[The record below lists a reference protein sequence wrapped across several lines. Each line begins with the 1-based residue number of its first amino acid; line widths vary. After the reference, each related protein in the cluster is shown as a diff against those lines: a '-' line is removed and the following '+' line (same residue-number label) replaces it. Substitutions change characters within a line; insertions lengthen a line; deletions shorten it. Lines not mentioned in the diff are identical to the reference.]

1 MKKLIIIKYGEL
13 TTKHDNINFFIKTL
27 KNNIL
32 SSLEGIDANI
42 TYDVGRMFIE
52 TEDYDL
58 VVSKLTNTFGIHEIN
73 IAYEL
78 DDRDVDS
85 IGNVLIS
92 LLSDKSFN
100 TFKVVTKR
108 SDKSY
113 PINSME
119 ISRILGGYVLKN
131 KKNVS
136 VDVREPELTIN
147 VEIRNSK
154 AYLYFEKISGIG
166 GYPVGTLGKGMLM
179 LSGGIDS
186 PIAGYLAMKRGIRI
200 EGVYFDS
207 PPHTSIDAKNKVLE
221 LASVLSSYSGYVK
234 LHVVHFTELQE
245 AIYKNCPKEYM
256 ITIMRRMMYRIAE
269 KLAHK
274 NNCKAIING
283 ESVGQVASQTLT
295 SMAAINE
302 VIKMPVLRPVCCYD
316 KIEIIDL
323 AKRIGTYDISIRP
336 FQDCCTIFVPEHP
349 VINPVIEKAREYE
362 NAFDYESLINEAV
375 KTAEVIKLPLSN
387 KFDDILQN
395 FTHNNNG

>member
-27 KNNIL
+27 KNNIE
-32 SSLEGIDANI
+32 SSLSGIDNKI

-52 TEDYDL
+52 TDEYDE
-58 VVSKLTNTFGIHEIN
+58 VVKKLTNTFGIHEIN
-73 IAYEL
+73 IAYEI
-78 DDRDVDS
+78 DDRSLDNIS
-85 IGNVLIS
+85 KVLIE
-92 LLSDKSFN
+92 LLSDKDFN

-113 PINSME
+113 PIKSMDV
-119 ISRILGGYVLKN
+119 SKTLGGVVLKN
-131 KKNVS
+131 KKTVK
-136 VDVREPELTIN
+136 VDVNNPELLIN
-147 VEIRNSK
+147 VEIRNNK
-154 AYLYFEKISGIG
+154 AYLYFEKVEGIG

-221 LASVLSSYSGYVK
+221 LASILSSYSGYVK
-234 LHVVHFTELQE
+234 LHVIHFTEIQE
-245 AIYKNCPKEYM
+245 AIYRYCPKEYM

-302 VIKMPVLRPVCCYD
+302 VIKMPALRPVCCYD

-323 AKRIGTYDISIRP
+323 AKKIGTYDISIRP

-349 VINPVIEKAREYE
+349 VINPEIEKAREYE
-362 NAFDYESLINEAV
+362 QAFDFETLINAAV
-375 KTAEVIKLPLSN
+375 KNDEVIKLPLDN
-387 KFDDILQN
+387 KFDDIL
-395 FTHNNNG
+395 

>member
-27 KNNIL
+27 KNNIE
-32 SSLEGIDANI
+32 SSLSGIDNKI

-52 TEDYDL
+52 TDKYDE
-58 VVSKLTNTFGIHEIN
+58 VVKKLTNTFGIHEIN
-73 IAYEL
+73 IAYEI
-78 DDRDVDS
+78 DDRSLDNIS
-85 IGNVLIS
+85 KVLIE
-92 LLSDKSFN
+92 LLSDKDFN

-113 PINSME
+113 PIKSMDV
-119 ISRILGGYVLKN
+119 SKSLGGVVLKN
-131 KKNVS
+131 KKTVK
-136 VDVREPELTIN
+136 VDVNNPELLIN
-147 VEIRNSK
+147 VEIRNNK
-154 AYLYFEKISGIG
+154 AYLYFEKVEGIG

-221 LASVLSSYSGYVK
+221 LASILSSYSGYVK
-234 LHVVHFTELQE
+234 LHVIHFTEIQE
-245 AIYKNCPKEYM
+245 AIYRYCPKEYM

-323 AKRIGTYDISIRP
+323 AKRIGTYDVSIRP

-349 VINPVIEKAREYE
+349 VINPEIEKAREYE
-362 NAFDYESLINEAV
+362 QAFDFETLINEAV
-375 KTAEVIKLPLSN
+375 KNDEVIKLPLEN
-387 KFDDILQN
+387 KFDDIL
-395 FTHNNNG
+395 

>member
-27 KNNIL
+27 KNNIE
-32 SSLEGIDANI
+32 SSLSGIDNKI

-52 TEDYDL
+52 TDEYDE
-58 VVSKLTNTFGIHEIN
+58 VVKKLTNTFGIHEIN
-73 IAYEL
+73 IAYEI
-78 DDRDVDS
+78 DDRSLDNIS
-85 IGNVLIS
+85 KVLIE
-92 LLSDKSFN
+92 LLSDKEFN

-108 SDKSY
+108 SDKNY
-113 PINSME
+113 PIKSMD
-119 ISRILGGYVLKN
+119 ISRTLGGVVLKN
-131 KKNVS
+131 KKTVK
-136 VDVREPELTIN
+136 VDVNNPELLIN
-147 VEIRNSK
+147 VEIRNNK
-154 AYLYFEKISGIG
+154 AYLYFEKVEGIG

-221 LASVLSSYSGYVK
+221 LASILSSYSGYVK
-234 LHVVHFTELQE
+234 LHVIHFTEIQE
-245 AIYKNCPKEYM
+245 AIYRYCPKEYM

-302 VIKMPVLRPVCCYD
+302 VIKRPVLRPVCCYD

-323 AKRIGTYDISIRP
+323 AKKIGTYDISIRP

-349 VINPVIEKAREYE
+349 VINPEIEKAREYE
-362 NAFDYESLINEAV
+362 QAFDFETLINAAV
-375 KTAEVIKLPLSN
+375 KNDEVIKLPLDN
-387 KFDDILQN
+387 KFDDIL
-395 FTHNNNG
+395 

>member
-27 KNNIL
+27 KNNIE
-32 SSLEGIDANI
+32 SSLSGIDNKI

-52 TEDYDL
+52 TDKYDE
-58 VVSKLTNTFGIHEIN
+58 VVKKLTNTFGIHEIN
-73 IAYEL
+73 IAYEI
-78 DDRDVDS
+78 DDRSLDNIS
-85 IGNVLIS
+85 KVLIE
-92 LLSDKSFN
+92 LLSDKDFN

-113 PINSME
+113 PVKSMDV
-119 ISRILGGYVLKN
+119 SKSLGGDVLKN
-131 KKNVS
+131 KKTVK
-136 VDVREPELTIN
+136 VDVNNPELLIN
-147 VEIRNSK
+147 VEIRNNK
-154 AYLYFEKISGIG
+154 AYLYFEKVEGIG

-221 LASVLSSYSGYVK
+221 LASILSSYSGYVK
-234 LHVVHFTELQE
+234 LHVIHFTEIQE
-245 AIYKNCPKEYM
+245 AIYRYCPKEYM

-323 AKRIGTYDISIRP
+323 AKKIGTYDVSIRP

-349 VINPVIEKAREYE
+349 VINPEIEKAREYE
-362 NAFDYESLINEAV
+362 QAFDFETLINEAV
-375 KTAEVIKLPLSN
+375 KNDEVIKLPLEN
-387 KFDDILQN
+387 KFDDIL
-395 FTHNNNG
+395 